1 MQALIFGFLW
11 IAALAGGQGQQ
22 TFIGQVTDSECANA
36 NHSPMQMG
44 STDAEC
50 ARACTFAH
58 GALYVLYDGDEVYR
72 LSDQLASEE
81 FAGRKVRVTGR
92 LDPETQTIQMGS
104 INAEE

>member
-11 IAALAGGQGQQ
+11 IGALAAGESQQ

-36 NHSPMQMG
+36 NHSQMQMG

-50 ARACTFAH
+50 ARACIFAH
-58 GALYVLYDGDEVYR
+58 GALYVLYDGNEVYR

-92 LDPETQTIQMGS
+92 LDSETQTIKMGS